1 MSIRR
6 DVSSVKTAVL
16 HVADKMMRLES
27 SFIYMKDVRL
37 RAFHGVDP
45 QEQAVG
51 DIFIV
56 NLRLKVGVDR
66 AIESDNVDDTVNYA
80 EVFSLVKEEMMIP
93 AKLIENVA
101 GRIAKRIMET
111 FPQVEMV
118 DISLTK
124 QNPPMGADCGGAEL
138 S

>member
-1 MSIRR
+1 M
-6 DVSSVKTAVL
+6 L

-101 GRIAKRIMET
+101 GRIAKRIVET

-118 DISLTK
+118 DISVTK
-124 QNPPMGADCGGAEL
+124 QNPPMGAD
-138 S
+138 